1 MISDYLQLL
10 SPLISVFFGLGFY
23 FIGSFL
29 INIFNFRLVV
39 NKISDPHYQ
48 YASISICFFL
58 LISYPMTLYGLLSKQ
73 YVTIISLIVL
83 LAGFIF
89 FLFSFQ
95 KIIIFVIKISKLKF
109 FSNFSIFLVYSL
121 LFFFFLLSL
130 SPVTGA
136 DALGYHLPVA
146 LKILNTGSYPIE
158 IYDLD
163 ASKSGSGE
171 VLFAFALSINAFQF
185 TNISQFIGLY
195 SIYGILKSFCNLS
208 LNENQKNYV
217 LLIFLSCPFLVF
229 LITASKP
236 QLIFVSFTTIAV
248 SILLSMSKKD
258 SFKEILLVMI
268 ILCCSYFSKIH
279 FVISSFLI
287 GFVSFLIF
295 FNRYFSFKKFIFL
308 LIVITS
314 TTLPILFWRYIN
326 LKIIFPDFLIYSFPK
341 HLDSYIE
348 YYSHIKNYI
357 VHKFPLIFFIPLS
370 PSDLSI
376 TFGLSFFILITPF
389 FLIKKSFVNSWLLF
403 LILAF
408 IIISLIFSMKDPR
421 FFLEP
426 FLWSLILFVKNFKYF
441 QYKKIIK
448 IFNMGVIA
456 QSCLVLLIICYSLI
470 ALLPGLTSKKLLDK
484 TLALNADGY
493 SLFEWSNTVVPD
505 NSILIS
511 SHRSIFFSKPETIKI
526 DALQYCKDDCNIY
539 FLEIKKKKPKYILF
553 YGEKEDFVY
562 SNYNFRNCVSDLYAF
577 KESAGMIATR
587 NPFNRTNNYYNGY
600 IYKILENDFSKCAKK
615 IKI

>member
-10 SPLISVFFGLGFY
+10 SPVISVFFSLGFY
-23 FIGSFL
+23 FIGFSL
-29 INIFNFRLVV
+29 INIFNYRSVI
-39 NKISDPHYQ
+39 NKISNPHYQ

-58 LISYPMTLYGLLSKQ
+58 LIFYPITLYGLLSKQ
-73 YVTIISLIVL
+73 YITIVSLIVL
-83 LAGFIF
+83 LVGFIF
-89 FLFSFQ
+89 FLLSIK
-95 KIIIFVIKISKLKF
+95 KIIIFLKKILKLKF
-109 FSNFSIFLVYSL
+109 FSNLSIFLVYSL
-121 LFFFFLLSL
+121 LFGFFLLSL

-146 LKILNTGSYPIE
+146 QKILNTGSYPIE

-171 VLFAFALSINAFQF
+171 VLFAFSLSINAFQF

-195 SIYGILKSFCNLS
+195 SIYGILKRFCNLS
-208 LNENQKNYV
+208 LKENQKNYI

-236 QLIFVSFTTIAV
+236 QLIFVSFTTIAI
-248 SILLSMSKKD
+248 SILLSLSKKD
-258 SFKEILLVMI
+258 SFKEILLLMI

-287 GFVSFLIF
+287 GLASFLIF
-295 FNRYFSFKKFIFL
+295 FNRYFSFKRFVIL
-308 LIVITS
+308 LIVIAFTV
-314 TTLPILFWRYIN
+314 LPILFWRYIN

-341 HLDSYIE
+341 HLDSYIG

-357 VHKFPLIFFIPLS
+357 FHKFPLIFFIPLS
-370 PSDLSI
+370 LSDLSI
-376 TFGLSFFILITPF
+376 TFGLSFFILIAPF
-389 FLIKKSFVNSWLLF
+389 FLIKKRFVDNLLLF

-441 QYKKIIK
+441 QCKKIFK
-448 IFNMGVIA
+448 IFNRGVHV
-456 QSCLVLLIICYSLI
+456 QSFLVLLIICYSLV
-470 ALLPGLTSKKLLDK
+470 ALLPGLISRKLLDK
-484 TLALNADGY
+484 TLVLNADGY
-493 SLFEWSNTVVPD
+493 SLFEWSNTIVPD
-505 NSILIS
+505 NSVLIS

-526 DALQYCKDDCNIY
+526 DALQFCKDDCNLY

-553 YGEKEDFVY
+553 YGDKEDFVY
-562 SNYNFRNCVSDLYAF
+562 SNYNFSNCLSDLYAF
-577 KESAGMIATR
+577 KESVGMIATR
-587 NPFNRTNNYYNGY
+587 NPFNRSNNYYNGY

-615 IKI
+615 